1 MQRLP
6 EGVTCTRR
14 RRSRTKRGDN
24 VQKLVRAL
32 LRLLFDVQVVGEERL
47 RFQGPSLVMPNHVS
61 FLDAILLYA
70 YLPADACFVINTA
83 IAAKIGFVLRWIDH
97 ILVDPLNPYSLKKIV
112 AAVKAERPVVL
123 FPEGRIT
130 TSGGLMKVYSGIGL
144 VALRTGATLYPL
156 ILLGPE
162 RSKFSRLQ
170 GKLRRVWFPRIQL
183 YCGGPARLEA
193 SRSLGFRQQKKELGD
208 RILTLLQQTQF
219 QAKQTR
225 ETRANLFDKLL
236 DAAKLHGSRKIMAED
251 MAGAITYRNAILG
264 SYVLGAHL
272 RHSLPGEEAVGVML
286 PNSIGHLVTLFAL
299 FQVGKT
305 PAILNFAIGAETMLN
320 CAETAGLKTVLTS
333 RAFIE
338 KGRLEDLAAR
348 LAGKLRLVYLEDL
361 KARVGLLDKLR
372 AGIKY
377 LGQVTAAAG
386 EKEPALILFTS
397 GSESKPKGVVLYHRQ
412 LIANLNQISCVIDY
426 THQDKLLNA
435 LPMFHSFGLTAGT
448 LLPVFSGV
456 GLFLYPSPLH
466 YKIVPELA
474 YDRNATV
481 LLSTPTFLHG
491 YAKHCHPYDFHQIR
505 YVLAGGEKLS
515 DAVRQLWSEKFGLR
529 ILEGYG
535 TTETAP
541 VLSLNTPLFFRQ
553 GTVGRFLP
561 GIEWRL
567 AAVPGIA
574 GGGALSVKGPN
585 VMAGYLLHGKGF
597 VPAEEWYDCGDV
609 VAVDDDGF
617 LSIQSRLK
625 RFAKISGEMIS
636 LDSVEKAAEQCFGLG
651 GNAAI
656 NLPDA
661 KKGERILLY
670 TVHKTAT
677 KQVLRDFL
685 SQSGQ
690 SMLFM
695 PAEIIIVEKLPQLG
709 SGKTDYVTLKQ
720 LARQEPEHG

>member
-1 MQRLP
+1 MKSLI
-6 EGVTCTRR
+6 
-14 RRSRTKRGDN
+14 
-24 VQKLVRAL
+24 RAL
-32 LRLLFDVQVVGEERL
+32 LNFLFNIRFVGEQRL
-47 RFQGPSLVMPNHVS
+47 RFQGPSIVMPNHVS
-61 FLDAILLYA
+61 FLDAVLMYA
-70 YLPADACFVINTA
+70 YLPANACFVVNTA
-83 IAAKIGFVLRWIDH
+83 IAAKIGLVLRWVDH
-97 ILVDPLNPYSLKKIV
+97 IVVDPLNPYSLKKIV

-130 TSGGLMKVYSGIGL
+130 TSGGLMKVYSGIGMI
-144 VALRTGATLYPL
+144 ALRTNATLYPL

-162 RSKFSRLQ
+162 SSKFSRLQ
-170 GKLRRVWFPRIQL
+170 GKLRQVWFPDIQL
-183 YCGGPARLEA
+183 YCGDPTRLEVNQ
-193 SRSLGFRQQKKELGD
+193 SVGFRQQKKEISD

-219 QAKQTR
+219 EAKQAR
-225 ETRANLFDKLL
+225 ETRTNLFDKLL
-236 DAAKLHGSRKIMAED
+236 DAAKIHGSQKIMAED
-251 MAGAITYRNAILG
+251 IAGEISYKKAILG
-264 SYVLGAHL
+264 SYVLGAHFRKAL
-272 RHSLPGEEAVGVML
+272 AGEETVGVML

-305 PAILNFAIGAETMLN
+305 PAILNFSTGAENMMN
-320 CAETAGLKTVLTS
+320 CAETSELKTVLTS
-333 RAFIE
+333 RVFIE
-338 KGRLEDLAAR
+338 KGRLDELAAR
-348 LAGKLRLVYLEDL
+348 LAGRLRLVYLEDL
-361 KARVGLLDKLR
+361 KANVGLLDKVS
-372 AGIKY
+372 AGVKY
-377 LGQVTAAAG
+377 LQKVTAVD
-386 EKEPALILFTS
+386 KKDPALILFTS
-397 GSESKPKGVVLYHRQ
+397 GSESKPKGVVLYHRH

-426 THQDKLLNA
+426 THKDKMLNA

-456 GLFLYPSPLH
+456 DLFLYPSPLH

-481 LLSTPTFLHG
+481 LLSTPTFLLG
-491 YAKHCHPYDFHQIR
+491 YAKYCHPYDFHKIR
-505 YVLAGGEKLS
+505 YVLAGGEKLK
-515 DAVRQLWSEKFGLR
+515 DEVRQLWSEKFGLR
-529 ILEGYG
+529 IMEGYG

-561 GIEWRL
+561 GIEWRTE
-567 AAVPGIA
+567 AVPGIED
-574 GGGALSVKGPN
+574 GGNLSVRGPN

-609 VAVDDDGF
+609 VALDAEGF
-617 LSIQSRLK
+617 ISIKSRLK
-625 RFAKISGEMIS
+625 RFAKISGEMVS
-636 LDSVEKAAEQCFGLG
+636 LDSVEKTAEKCFGTER
-651 GNAAI
+651 NAAI

-677 KQVLRDFL
+677 KQALRDFI

-695 PAEIIIVEKLPQLG
+695 PADIIIVEKLPLLG

-720 LARQEPEHG
+720 LAQKEQEHV